1 MDPDFAKMDRHRMPK
16 WVQSEYDC
24 ARALIAAGA
33 AEVREFHKGFPF
45 AQHQHDC
52 VTLKNGVKYV
62 AVGHQLINEYNNF
75 TVCQGFRRVKPKV
88 SRKEEETASHQMAE
102 QLDEISRDSEM
113 KRQDYNSK
121 IQDFADLAVAREM
134 DFEEEG

>member
-1 MDPDFAKMDRHRMPK
+1 MDADYAKMDKNRMPE

-33 AEVREFHKGFPF
+33 VESRDFHKGYPF

-62 AVGHQLINEYNNF
+62 AVGHQMIVDFHNW
-75 TVCQGFRRVKPKV
+75 TVCQGFRRVKAKCA
-88 SRKEEETASHQMAE
+88 RREEESASHQMAA
-102 QLDEISRDSEM
+102 QLEEISADSEM
-113 KRQDYNSK
+113 QRQDYNSK